1 MEFDHRDPYE
11 KSGSIGKFIKNG
23 SMRLLQE
30 ELDKCD
36 LVCVICHRRR
46 TARAFGWIDNRWR
59 SLIVQRHTFMSEP
72 TDRQLVSKT
81 NQNSVRLRALMRRKG
96 RTCIGY
102 LSLGKTPRYILT
114 CPNAPQGLGP
124 IRSHKTNELRA
135 LLNCGTQREEQEGQ
149 LQVS

>member
-1 MEFDHRDPYE
+1 MKEHKYCARCTRTLELDRFTKSVSRYDGLQPYCQECMKAYRIEYYNRNKPSHIERNKKSEARLREYVLEIKRGNCLDCSVSFPEEPWLMEFDHRDPYE

-59 SLIVQRHTFMSEP
+59 SLIV
-72 TDRQLVSKT
+72 
-81 NQNSVRLRALMRRKG
+81 
-96 RTCIGY
+96 
-102 LSLGKTPRYILT
+102 
-114 CPNAPQGLGP
+114 
-124 IRSHKTNELRA
+124 
-135 LLNCGTQREEQEGQ
+135 
-149 LQVS
+149 